1 MNPTEIAHIRLASQ
15 QIKNTKI
22 DSVKELVS
30 WMGAMQAQDYYMSKW
45 AVGIRIPDTTD
56 KDVETVMNNGEVL
69 RTHLLRPTWHLV
81 SADDVHWMRELTAPQ
96 IKSLLKS
103 RHKELELTEAILSKS
118 NSIIEKALS
127 YGDHLTREE
136 LMAELGKLNIITN
149 ENRSSH
155 FLLVAELNG
164 IVCSGISRGK
174 KQTYALLH
182 ERAPMT
188 KPLNRDEALARLAQ
202 RYFTSHCPATLQ
214 DFVWW
219 SGLSVADARHGL
231 EMVKSHFI
239 SETVGKSIYWLT
251 NSFSLPNMGK
261 TPVFLLPA
269 YDEFIISYRDR
280 SASLPAENQKHAISE
295 NGLFRPVIVIDGKV
309 TGLWSRTTKKDKVLL
324 ETKFFQLHDE
334 RQQRAIEEAS
344 KAFGRFLDKK
354 VEISWS

>member
-1 MNPTEIAHIRLASQ
+1 MNPAEIANIRLASQ
-15 QIKNTKI
+15 QITKAKF

-45 AVGIRIPDTTD
+45 AVGIRLPDSTER
-56 KDVETVMNNGEVL
+56 DVETAMNNGEIL

-81 SADDVHWMRELTAPQ
+81 SADDIHWMLELTAPQ
-96 IKSLLKS
+96 IKTLVKS

-149 ENRSSH
+149 ENRSAH
-155 FLLVAELNG
+155 FMLMAELNG
-164 IVCSGISRGK
+164 TVCSGTPRGK
-174 KQTYALLH
+174 KHTYALLH
-182 ERAPMT
+182 ERVPVT
-188 KPLNRDEALARLAQ
+188 KPFNREEALAMLAQ

-231 EMVKSHFI
+231 EMIKSHFI
-239 SETVGKSIYWLT
+239 SETVGTSIYWLT
-251 NSFSLPNMGK
+251 DSFSLPEQ
-261 TPVFLLPA
+261 TETSIFLLPA

-280 SASLPAENQKHAISE
+280 SASVPAENHKQAVSS
-295 NGLFRPVIVIDGKV
+295 NGIFRPVIVIDGKA
-309 TGLWSRTTKKDKVLL
+309 TGLWSRTTKKDKVLI
-324 ETKFFQLHDE
+324 ETKFFQPHNE
-334 RQQRAIEEAS
+334 KQKRAIEEAA
-344 KAFGRFLDKK
+344 KTFGRFLDKRA
-354 VEISWS
+354 EISMK